1 MRDLALSIFDAED
14 SVRRNTKSAGDIELN
29 NPVWCI
35 AGATTLI
42 NFQRTLTST
51 EVGSGLLQRILPV
64 CMEERTKKFKALT
77 ELGDPDNELFATISG
92 KLKGLKDLSDCQVKV
107 SSEGKGLFTR
117 WSHALNSFGE
127 RHSTRLPDIG
137 GYISRLN
144 VYGLKFGLIFQ
155 QLDEPSK
162 PISKRNI
169 YASIAL
175 CEWLLRHIIYM
186 LDKNYIFNRLYA
198 DRIKIR
204 TLIRKQPGNVITRTD
219 LMNLSHFDKDQLDKA
234 LESEFEAKMI
244 KEIKKETGGR
254 PLIRYKLM
262 SNA

>member
-1 MRDLALSIFDAED
+1 MK
-14 SVRRNTKSAGDIELN
+14 N
-29 NPVWCI
+29 
-35 AGATTLI
+35 
-42 NFQRTLTST
+42 T

-64 CMEERTKKFKALT
+64 CMEERTKKFKALS
-77 ELGDPDNELFATISG
+77 ELRDPDNELYATVSD
-92 KLKGLKDLSDCQVKV
+92 KLKGLKDLPSCQIKV
-107 SSEGKGLFTR
+107 SSEGKKLFTR

-127 RHSTRLPDIG
+127 RHSTRLPNIG
-137 GYISRLN
+137 CYISRLN

-162 PISKRNI
+162 SISKRNI

-204 TLIRKQPGNVITRTD
+204 TLIRKQLSNVITRID

-234 LESEFEAKMI
+234 LVSDFEISDSKSVQAVVSKHF
-244 KEIKKETGGR
+244 KLS
-254 PLIRYKLM
+254 LISRSKYRYLL
-262 SNA
+262 